1 MYATSVTCREH
12 IIILTN
18 GRRRSACRMGPKTRR
33 AICGDRSKGGLTAR
47 ACFAAALWRV
57 VAHHPP
63 RAVRGN
69 SCEWRILPEP
79 NLPDSKRW
87 CTVGGSEHYP
97 YVRFLGGISLF
108 DFDRFDPDAYSEKCP
123 SSCWAYFV
131 PYHSEWECA
140 VWIEIDRGKVTPPHF
155 VSGIELLAKWKADGA
170 FGHNIMPEIEAAYLG
185 FLPRA
190 AFRRA
195 FLVRKKNSELLDLL
209 VEAS

>member
-1 MYATSVTCREH
+1 MAADDQLVEWV
-12 IIILTN
+12 
-18 GRRRSACRMGPKTRR
+18 RRREEQFAETAAKEASLRERVLQQLY
-33 AICGDRSKGGLTAR
+33 GGLWHTT
-47 ACFAAALWRV
+47 
-57 VAHHPP
+57 HPE
-63 RAVRGN
+63 RFEAILASGG
-69 SCEWRILPEP
+69 ILPEP